1 MGLRRKER
9 ITFKS
14 FGLKEK
20 VYGHDTKSSSFYLEF
35 NLPVC
40 MRSSK
45 CIRISFLHFFEG
57 RVAKGAGNDLSY
69 ALLISDS
76 KTYLPTINGKRC

>member
-1 MGLRRKER
+1 MGM
-9 ITFKS
+9 T
-14 FGLKEK
+14 
-20 VYGHDTKSSSFYLEF
+20 TKSSSFYLEF

-57 RVAKGAGNDLSY
+57 RIAKGAGNVLSY
-69 ALLISDS
+69 ILLISDS